1 MPVNTARNNAAKKGR
16 AKAAAADALP
26 SVLRLKHKPSGKERR
41 IGTGFAWDLFLF
53 AGILGLPLFWRR
65 LPYWGA
71 AVLVLWLL
79 VLAIG
84 ALRASSVTDAIQ
96 LALFGVFVAFQLYLG
111 LYGNRINV
119 RTLLAHGW
127 VIDQNDG
134 ATKRLVER
142 WRLA

>member
-1 MPVNTARNNAAKKGR
+1 
-16 AKAAAADALP
+16 
-26 SVLRLKHKPSGKERR
+26 
-41 IGTGFAWDLFLF
+41 
-53 AGILGLPLFWRR
+53 LGLPLFWRR
-65 LPYWGA
+65 MPYWGA

-84 ALRASSVTDAIQ
+84 ALRASSVTDTIQ
-96 LALFGVFVAFQLYLG
+96 LALFGVFMAFQLYLG

-119 RTLLAHGW
+119 RTLLAPGW
-127 VIDQNDG
+127 VVDQNDG